1 MDGEHRAVHGH
12 AALAVAA
19 PPAVIARRRA
29 VVEPAGEHRLDVR
42 QSRSA
47 ACRADR
53 AAHAY
58 RARALHR
65 QRAETGD
72 GRRGRSAGGDP
83 ADQASDVIEPGI
95 AAGHIDVDVEDRPQR
110 RSRPSRHHADR
121 AAEDVVRAAERDGVS
136 VVVDVAVKQRVVGL
150 PAVAEGRGRILNVL
164 VVMRIADKTAE
175 VIGGARHRDGTDPS
189 RMRIGQRRGIVD
201 ADHTEIAVGVRAFQ
215 SHRACHRKV
224 IHAHCGRV
232 AVDADHTVDVVAACR
247 SDGDISCHGDD
258 GVVDRAAIETR
269 DHAVNDVVAVEVA
282 AAVDLDRDVV
292 YRSIVDRDK
301 VAVIVVLG
309 AVSGTDGAAIQ
320 CAAEI
325 AGYRDLLA
333 IAFER
338 GLGSLEHHAVD
349 ARVDIDIRGQDRRSR
364 ARGDRVVRAVCC
376 RRRLARQEVTERMIC
391 GGAVKDL
398 CLVVIVKRD
407 GLRVV
412 AFVGGVLRL
421 QDRARQRDVLPARRQ
436 VRGKGHPGR
445 GSRHVAIL
453 QCDRVDGVD
462 IGRIVVDVRV
472 KVDGRRAIFKIQV
485 AVPIADCGGSIVL
498 GRVRGDDVG
507 AADEIGRDI
516 ALRRADPA
524 QKGRRARRAREPT
537 DLGRSLGHEHEH
549 AGDRRV
555 GRALGRIDRD
565 RAGKEAGIGVR
576 RRDVTFARVEPIA
589 ERRNVRAVFGQ
600 RAVDRQINDL
610 ARGVGTV
617 FAQAQHAADIR
628 LAARSGDR
636 TAVAVRLDV
645 PDLAVAAVETDHAA
659 DKCAR
664 LRAAVKLAPIDDVN
678 CVDRAEIDA
687 CDAAE
692 REIGSAC
699 RHTRPQFHVNGIVQ
713 LDIVESAFVDA
724 DDVAVSDVA
733 AYAGDVPS
741 AALTF
746 KADVDID
753 DRAVVDR
760 DEVAVG
766 VENHPADLLSGGTR
780 HACTDAVDDE
790 RMPFSVKGLPLREHA
805 AARRGD
811 GAGDG
816 VVRVQDHRVGV
827 CIAETAARV
836 DAEEGVERSGVG
848 QGRASQCVTIF
859 QIDVAARAVNRQAQ
873 QMTVAEICAVDV
885 VGTLVTCARSAGIA
899 LELID
904 IVRSAVKVGNT
915 VEINVLQKSG
925 IRHTIHDF
933 AAPNIRRRRPLG
945 EDISVVSSLDLPV
958 KARSRSVDGL
968 DIVVAAVTV
977 TEQRHGSIPR
987 CGIDVYGVLTFISV
1001 AECVKRPRIVVP
1013 PARTEIGVVDVD
1025 VVCKRSVGRGSAE
1038 TSADNTDIGAHG
1050 IPCLTID
1057 GPSMVGYHACC
1068 SICRIRFGSK

>member
-1 MDGEHRAVHGH
+1 MSDDAARHDVSAVDGEVEGIVVQMSVQIVLPR
-12 AALAVAA
+12 
-19 PPAVIARRRA
+19 RRRA
-29 VVEPAGEHRLDVR
+29 EGRG
-42 QSRSA
+42 
-47 ACRADR
+47 RADKVAGVER
-53 AAHAY
+53 RRNAAENDVGIVC
-58 RARALHR
+58 ARHR
-65 QRAETGD
+65 
-72 GRRGRSAGGDP
+72 
-83 ADQASDVIEPGI
+83 DVAP
-95 AAGHIDVDVEDRPQR
+95 
-110 RSRPSRHHADR
+110 PSRLCAFRAADR
-121 AAEDVVRAAERDGVS
+121 AAENVAVCADIGAVVAACERDVAVDDEVG
-136 VVVDVAVKQRVVGL
+136 VVDVAGIACYADYAAEDLVAAARKGDVLRPSDIDAVDVG
-150 PAVAEGRGRILNVL
+150 ADFVAD
-164 VVMRIADKTAE
+164 IARAAD
-175 VIGGARHRDGTDPS
+175 I
-189 RMRIGQRRGIVD
+189 D
-201 ADHTEIAVGVRAFQ
+201 ADR
-215 SHRACHRKV
+215 
-224 IHAHCGRV
+224 
-232 AVDADHTVDVVAACR
+232 AVDDVVAR
-247 SDGDISCHGDD
+247 
-258 GVVDRAAIETR
+258 E
-269 DHAVNDVVAVEVA
+269 A
-282 AAVDLDRDVV
+282 AAAADVELDVGDRGA
-292 YRSIVDRDK
+292 VDRDEFAVD
-301 VAVIVVLG
+301 VASNTAQLIGRAALQRTVEVIVDCNGVTA
-309 AVSGTDGAAIQ
+309 AVK
-320 CAAEI
+320 
-325 AGYRDLLA
+325 RDLG
-333 IAFER
+333 R
-338 GLGSLEHHAVD
+338 GEHYAVGIGAHGQV
-349 ARVDIDIRGQDRRSR
+349 ARNHRRRR
-364 ARGDRVVRAVCC
+364 ACGNRVVRAVCR

-398 CLVVIVKRD
+398 CLVIIVKRD

-412 AFVGGVLRL
+412 AVVGGVLRR

-462 IGRIVVDVRV
+462 IGRTVVDVRV
-472 KVDGRRAIFKIQV
+472 KVDGRRAIFKIPI

-516 ALRRADPA
+516 ARRRADPA

-600 RAVDRQINDL
+600 RAVDRQIDDL

-628 LAARSGDR
+628 LAVPSGDR
-636 TAVAVRLDV
+636 AAVAVRLDV
-645 PDLAVAAVETDHAA
+645 PDLAVAAVETDNAA

-664 LRAAVKLAPIDDVN
+664 LRAAVKLAPSDDVN
-678 CVDRAEIDA
+678 GVDRAEIDA
-687 CDAAE
+687 CDAAQ
-692 REIGSAC
+692 REIGSVC
-699 RHTRPQFHVNGIVQ
+699 LHTRPQRRVADIVQ
-713 LDIVESAFVDA
+713 LDVVESAVVDA
-724 DDVAVSDVA
+724 DDVAVSDIA
-733 AYAGDVPS
+733 ARAGDVPS

-766 VENHPADLLSGGTR
+766 VERHPADPLSGGTR
-780 HACTDAVDDE
+780 HARTDAVDDE
-790 RMPFSVKGLPLREHA
+790 RMPLSVKRLPSREHA
-805 AARRGD
+805 AARRRKR
-811 GAGDG
+811 AGDG

-836 DAEEGVERSGVG
+836 DAEEGVDGSGVG

-859 QIDVAARAVNRQAQ
+859 QIDVAARGVNRQTQ
-873 QMTVAEICAVDV
+873 QMTVAEIVAVDV

-915 VEINVLQKSG
+915 VEINVLHKPG
-925 IRHTIHDF
+925 ICHAIHDF

-958 KARSRSVDGL
+958 KACSRSVDGL

-987 CGIDVYGVLTFISV
+987 CGVDVYGVLTFISV

-1050 IPCLTID
+1050 IPSLTID
-1057 GPSMVGYHACC
+1057 SPSMVGYHACC